1 LQLYSVRIKMVSSTK
16 IYKNFKIETKHKD
29 SIVLIGNFD
38 GVHSGHQKLFSLAK
52 KYKKKYSSKIGV
64 LTFEPMPKMFFNNKI
79 KNFRISSLEQKI
91 ENLQNLR
98 VDFIINK
105 KFDKKFS
112 KTSSITF
119 IKEILVKKLK
129 PKFIFVSNNFRF
141 GNKRE
146 GDVKQLIKFETLCG
160 YKVVKPAPLL
170 VNNKIASSTF
180 IRSLLQ
186 KGNLKKANK
195 ILNRNWSV
203 NGKVEKGRQLG
214 KKIGFPTANIDI
226 KNYVLACPGVYAVR
240 AKKSGRKEYIKGIA
254 NLGYRPT
261 FNGKKILLE
270 VHLFNFSGNLYN
282 KYLTVEFKKFIRK
295 EKKFKNVDQLKKQI
309 KIDLLKA
316 KKTK

>member
-1 LQLYSVRIKMVSSTK
+1 MVKFTK
-16 IYKNFKIETKHKD
+16 IYKNFNLEHKHRN
-29 SIVLIGNFD
+29 SIILIGNFD
-38 GVHSGHQKLFSLAK
+38 GVHLGHQKLFSLAK

-64 LTFEPMPKMFFNNKI
+64 LTFEPMPKMFFNKKL
-79 KNFRISSLEQKI
+79 KNFRISSLAQKI
-91 ENLQNLR
+91 NFLKNLK

-112 KTSSITF
+112 KIKSINF
-119 IKEILVKKLK
+119 IKEILGKNLK

-146 GDVKQLIKFETLCG
+146 GNVRQLIKFESICG
-160 YKVVKPAPLL
+160 FKVIKPEPLL
-170 VNNKIASSTF
+170 INKMIASSSL
-180 IRSLLQ
+180 IRNFLQ
-186 KGNLKKANK
+186 KGKLKKANQ
-195 ILNRNWSV
+195 ILNRNWSIY
-203 NGKVEKGRQLG
+203 GKVQKGRQLG

-226 KNYVLACPGVYAVR
+226 KDYVLGCPGVYAIRVKIPTR
-240 AKKSGRKEYIKGIA
+240 DNYVNGIA

-295 EKKFKNVDQLKKQI
+295 EKKFKNLDELRKQI
-309 KIDLLKA
+309 KVDLLKA
-316 KKTK
+316 KK